1 MQRHGSEPPSHLLRP
16 GRDSSA
22 QLQQRSGLGA
32 GCSHSVT
39 TCLPTRGLQTR
50 LILHEVP
57 VNATA
62 FTVSRSSARADD
74 DEGVYNNIF
83 YLYHTFQTEHEI
95 SAPFTAVPGGNNPPS
110 CSRVGLQRCR
120 ELLLGKGTATA
131 APAGRPP
138 PLLRPLT
145 QLRRRG

>member
-1 MQRHGSEPPSHLLRP
+1 MALSPLLTSSGQAGIPP
-16 GRDSSA
+16 
-22 QLQQRSGLGA
+22 RSCSRGLA
-32 GCSHSVT
+32 WEQDAHIQSPHAFPREV
-39 TCLPTRGLQTR
+39 LQTR

-120 ELLLGKGTATA
+120 ELMLGKGTATA
-131 APAGRPP
+131 APARRPP